1 MDREHILYDNYWVSS
16 GSPSKIVITRGAPS
30 EMMEKNLVELSGKT
44 DEREVLE
51 WTLDLIARGITPLA
65 NFYAINEKDMLN
77 IMPKDY
83 VMMGS
88 DSDVYY
94 EGYGKTVQH
103 PRNMASHSVFL
114 RKYVKELDVLS
125 LEKAVNKMSGLI
137 ADRFGINDRGK
148 VFVGNY
154 ADLNMFKLDEINDT
168 TKETGWTW
176 PSTGMKYVMNSGEFL
191 IDDYKMT
198 GNLPGKGLRKT
209 DYVNQK
215 KIDKLDDY
223 LT

>member
-1 MDREHILYDNYWVSS
+1 
-16 GSPSKIVITRGAPS
+16 
-30 EMMEKNLVELSGKT
+30 
-44 DEREVLE
+44 
-51 WTLDLIARGITPLA
+51 
-65 NFYAINEKDMLN
+65 
-77 IMPKDY
+77 
-83 VMMGS
+83 
-88 DSDVYY
+88 
-94 EGYGKTVQH
+94 
-103 PRNMASHSVFL
+103 
-114 RKYVKELDVLS
+114 
-125 LEKAVNKMSGLI
+125 MSGLI
-137 ADRFGINDRGK
+137 ADRFRINDRGK

-215 KIDKLDDY
+215 KSINWTIILLDIAIGLLVIGVIALVILILIKRKKTPQQYTDINSQMM
-223 LT
+223 